1 MLFIKLLSN
10 KLSLEYTKAEL
21 LLILVSGVVLIV
33 LNFYMITELKPKH
46 SAKHQVENVRLNR

>member
-1 MLFIKLLSN
+1 MLFNKLLSN

-33 LNFYMITELKPKH
+33 LNFYMITELKPNH
-46 SAKHQVENVRLNR
+46 NAKHHVENVSLSR